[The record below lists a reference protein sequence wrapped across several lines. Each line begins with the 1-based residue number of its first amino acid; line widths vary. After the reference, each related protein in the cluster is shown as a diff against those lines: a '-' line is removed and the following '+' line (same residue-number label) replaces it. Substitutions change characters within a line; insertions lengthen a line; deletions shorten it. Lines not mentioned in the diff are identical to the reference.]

1 MNDWAGRG
9 ARFLAFGLLN
19 TLVTYA
25 IYWVLVAWM
34 HPQAAYALVFALGIG
49 IAYVGNAAWVFR
61 SRLRWSTLFP
71 YVALYLGQYLAN
83 AAAVHVL
90 TQEVHL
96 GPRVALAL
104 SLAVVTPLSFLL
116 NQGLLGRGARPHA

>member
-1 MNDWAGRG
+1 VTDWAGRG
-9 ARFLAFGLLN
+9 ARFLAFGLFN

-25 IYWVLVAWM
+25 IYWVLVEWM
-34 HPQAAYALVFALGIG
+34 HPQAAYAIVFALGIA
-49 IAYVGNAAWVFR
+49 IAYIGNAAWVFR
-61 SRLRWSTLFP
+61 APLRWATLFP
-71 YVALYLGQYLAN
+71 YAALYIGQYLAN

-90 TQEVHL
+90 TEEAHL

-116 NQGLLGRGARPHA
+116 NHGLLGRGARPHA